1 MAFPTRTTMDLHA
14 RTVPAIPEPEAP
26 AGGVL
31 FPRHLGAGGPRAKD
45 GRYQCAVYVPQPDGT
60 RARKFAYGQTWAECD
75 AKRRELLD
83 KAENGIPVPTRSAKL
98 AEWLPYWLENVIRPR
113 RKLSTYDKYE
123 AHVRLYLVPRLGS
136 KRLES
141 LTVADVRRFLTAL
154 ERDTTA
160 ATAKESHR
168 VLRTALSAACREEL
182 ITRNVVQLVEPPRLR
197 SRDLSP
203 WSLDETLDFLAAAR
217 KDPLYAAFVVAIA
230 MGLRRG
236 EIIGL
241 RWEDLDLE
249 QRVLYVRQQTQRR
262 RGVLYDDD
270 PKSRRRRAVPLPA
283 MCIAPLRWQRM
294 RQAAIRERMGDR
306 WTETGHVFTTRT
318 GRPIEPRNLYRSF
331 TRVAKGAGLRV
342 IRLHDA
348 RHGCATLLT
357 AAGVAPRVVMEI
369 LGHSQISITMDV
381 YTHVVQDTQREAI
394 SHMDRLLRRRNS
406 PGPAPGSSPGDRTR

>member
-1 MAFPTRTTMDLHA
+1 MAAQRKRNPN
-14 RTVPAIPEPEAP
+14 
-26 AGGVL
+26 
-31 FPRHLGAGGPRAKD
+31 GAGTITQRKD
-45 GRYQCAVYVPQPDGT
+45 GRFQAAVYVLQPDGT
-60 RARKFAYGQTWAECD
+60 RARKFAYGKTWAECD
-75 AKRRELLD
+75 AKRRALLD
-83 KAENGIPVPTRSAKL
+83 KVDQGVPVPTRSAKL
-98 AEWLPYWLENVIRPR
+98 SEWLPYWLDNVIKPR

-123 AHVRLYLVPRLGS
+123 AHVRLYLVPLIGT

-141 LTVADVRRFLTAL
+141 LGVADVRRFLVQL
-154 ERDTTA
+154 EKTTTA

-182 ITRNVVQLVEPPRLR
+182 ITRNVVTLVEPPRPKARELK
-197 SRDLSP
+197 P

-217 KDPLYAAFVVAIA
+217 RDPLYAAFVLAIA

-236 EIIGL
+236 ELIGL
-241 RWEDLDLE
+241 RWVDLDLDN
-249 QRVLYVRQQTQRR
+249 RVLYVRQQTQRR

-270 PKSRRRRAVPLPA
+270 PKGRRRRAVPLPA
-283 MCIAPLRWQRM
+283 MCIAPLRWHRM
-294 RQAAIRERMGDR
+294 RQNDQRTKAGEKWEEG
-306 WTETGHVFTTRT
+306 GYVFTTRT
-318 GRPIEPRNLYRSF
+318 GRPVEPRNVYRSF
-331 TRVAKGAGLRV
+331 TRVADSAGLRV

-394 SHMDRLLRRRNS
+394 SHMDRLLKRR
-406 PGPAPGSSPGDRTR
+406 PGRP